1 MMARLLTTAL
11 LLFAF
16 VAMPAAASAQTAATL
31 FQRATTRE
39 ATARKTP
46 TIAALRAAVTSY
58 ETVVR
63 RYPRSSFCDDALWN
77 GAELARFTYE
87 RFAEDADRATA
98 ERLYTWLRREYPTS
112 AKAKLVP
119 AQLTALAAPGAKPA
133 APAAAPAPARPT
145 AKPPAAA
152 PPAAPPVVT
161 PTPAPT
167 PAPPPGSP
175 ATLRRATLAT
185 LPHADRLTLEFDR
198 EAYFHSERLAGPDR
212 AFLDVRLTEV
222 PATVRATLEQMT
234 ASRVTAVRVGVQSGQ
249 TARIVVEFG
258 GGTPAMQ
265 VFTLYQPYR
274 IVIDVLGPAPA
285 GVATRAPATPPPA
298 TPSAAT
304 SAPAA
309 TVAASAAPPSAAS
322 VPPVVAKPTSST
334 QVSTPASTPTST
346 QAPPQQAPKLQAPVP
361 TPTPTTQVPPAPV
374 SPTLAA
380 VAPASTTSRGD
391 YTLARQLGLGV
402 SRIVIDAGHGGH
414 DPGARGH
421 GVVESALVLDIA
433 LRVEALLKK
442 QPGMEVVLTRRT
454 DVFIPLEERTAI
466 ANREGADL
474 FLSIHANASTRAA
487 ARGVET
493 YFLNFATN
501 PEAEA
506 VAARENATSGKS
518 MGRLPELVQQITLN
532 TKVKESRELAQIVQT
547 NMIRTMRAQNKG
559 VLDLGVKQAPFV
571 VLIGAQMP
579 SVLAE
584 ISFVTNKTEA
594 GLLKN
599 NAYKQR
605 IAQALADAVLKYQAS
620 LKKSSTVASA
630 K

>member
-1 MMARLLTTAL
+1 MMGRLLTSAL
-11 LLFAF
+11 LLLAF
-16 VAMPAAASAQTAATL
+16 VALPESASAQTAATL
-31 FQRATTRE
+31 FQRATARE

-46 TIAALRAAVTSY
+46 SVSAFRTAVTAY

-77 GAELARFTYE
+77 GAELARAAFE
-87 RFAEDADRATA
+87 RFGEDADRATA

-112 AKAKLVP
+112 AKAKQVS
-119 AQLTALAAPGAKPA
+119 AQLSKLTAPGAKPA
-133 APAAAPAPARPT
+133 AA
-145 AKPPAAA
+145 AAA
-152 PPAAPPVVT
+152 PPAAATKPPATAAPPPAAPIVT
-161 PTPAPT
+161 PTPAPA
-167 PAPPPGSP
+167 PAPPPGAA

-185 LPHADRLTLEFDR
+185 LPHADRITLEFDR

-212 AFLDVRLTEV
+212 AFFDVRFSDV
-222 PATVRATLEQMT
+222 PAAVRATLEQMT
-234 ASRVTAVRVGVQSGQ
+234 AARISAVRVGVQDGQ
-249 TARIVVEFG
+249 TARVVVEFG
-258 GGTPAMQ
+258 GGSPAMH

-274 IVIDVLGPAPA
+274 IVIEVQGPGPTMPAKTSAPPQTA
-285 GVATRAPATPPPA
+285 AAPTPPPA
-298 TPSAAT
+298 PPP
-304 SAPAA
+304 APAQ
-309 TVAASAAPPSAAS
+309 T
-322 VPPVVAKPTSST
+322 
-334 QVSTPASTPTST
+334 
-346 QAPPQQAPKLQAPVP
+346 PKLQAPAP
-361 TPTPTTQVPPAPV
+361 TPVPPTPV
-374 SPTLAA
+374 PQPPVTPSVTP

-402 SRIVIDAGHGGH
+402 SRVVIDPGHGGH
-414 DPGARGH
+414 DPGAHGH

-442 QPGMEVVLTRRT
+442 QPGMDVVLTRRA

-547 NMIRTMRAQNKG
+547 NMIRTMRAQNKA

-584 ISFVTNKTEA
+584 ISFLTNKTEA

-620 LKKSSTVASA
+620 LKKSSTVAAA